1 MRTPPHRPLGRAR
14 RGASLAEL
22 VVAVTLVAALFAIA
36 LPFFHLQA
44 RAVTQQAGRLD
55 AQLNARFGLSMIDRE
70 LRSAGVGVL
79 DDQPMVVLAHP
90 QAVTFNGDV
99 VGQDSLFDGAVNFD
113 PDAAPWA
120 VGGMLSTATVR
131 LPIVGRQYPD
141 CTYVQG
147 GARSRAETI
156 SFWVSRDSTS
166 PRTDEHIL
174 FRRANATAPEVV
186 ARGIVVR
193 PGQRVFRYFGSG
205 PSGALV
211 EIDSVPAV
219 HTAVQH
225 GNAADTARSAL
236 TDSVR
241 VVRVML
247 VGRSIDRRTGRETLD
262 TVQTSVRLANAG
274 LLRRKTC
281 GEAPL
286 AGSPGF
292 VAFRQWVNGVP
303 EVRLAWTA
311 MPDETGGERDIERY
325 AIYRRRSG
333 EIGFG
338 EPLVSVAAGQ
348 SAYVHLDTQV
358 EPAETYVYGI
368 VAQDCTP
375 QNSPVVQSSAV
386 VIEAAPPS

>member
-1 MRTPPHRPLGRAR
+1 MRTPPLRPHGRPM
-14 RGASLAEL
+14 RGATLAEL
-22 VVAVTLVAALFAIA
+22 VVTVTLVAALFAIA
-36 LPFFHLQA
+36 LPFIHFQA

-70 LRSAGVGVL
+70 LRAAGVGVL

-90 QAVTFNGDV
+90 LAVTFNGDV

-113 PDAAPWA
+113 PDANAGG
-120 VGGMLSTATVR
+120 VGGMLSTAQAR

-147 GARSRAETI
+147 GTRSRAETI

-166 PRTDEHIL
+166 TRTDEYIL
-174 FRRANATAPEVV
+174 FRRANALAPEVV

-193 PGQRVFRYFGSG
+193 PGQHVFRYFGSNAA
-205 PSGALV
+205 GALA

-247 VGRSIDRRTGRETLD
+247 VGRSVERRTGRQTLD

-286 AGSPGF
+286 AGSP
-292 VAFRQWVNGVP
+292 AFIAWRQWNNGVP
-303 EVRLAWTA
+303 EVRLAWAA

-325 AIYRRRSG
+325 AIYRRRSS
-333 EIGFG
+333 ELGFG

-348 SAYVHLDTQV
+348 SAYVYLDTQV
-358 EPAETYVYGI
+358 EPAETYVYG
-368 VAQDCTP
+368 VAAQDCTP
-375 QNSPVVQSSAV
+375 QNSPVVQASPV